1 MIPALSIR
9 APWWWLILHAGKR
22 VENRSW
28 STKYRGPVLLHAS
41 SWFKREEVGRVLDE
55 TAGLVSATARTRP
68 PTPDDFRFNG
78 GAVVGKARIVDCVA
92 ASDSP
97 WFFGPYGLVL
107 EEVEALRDPIPLR
120 GRLGLFDPQ
129 PPVVL
134 P

>member
-22 VENRSW
+22 VENRGW
-28 STKYRGPVLLHAS
+28 STKYRGPVLIHAS
-41 SWFKREEVGRVLDE
+41 SWFRLKEVEQVLDE
-55 TAGLVSATARTRP
+55 TAALVLAAGQGRP
-68 PTPDDFRFNG
+68 PAEGFQFNG
-78 GAVVGKARIVDCVA
+78 GAVVGRARIVDCVA
-92 ASDSP
+92 ASGSP

-107 EEVEALRDPIPLR
+107 EEVEPLPEPIPLR
-120 GRLGLFDPQ
+120 GRLGLFEPR